1 MNHCALKGQ
10 CNDISRHIADLVMN
24 QDSLCPSF
32 LSFFLFL
39 FEIHGYVND
48 AVEKKSQHCRKA
60 GVVSLVINEGAAT

>member
-24 QDSLCPSF
+24 QDSLFPSF
-32 LSFFLFL
+32 LSFFSFL

-48 AVEKKSQHCRKA
+48 AVEKNLNIAERQ
-60 GVVSLVINEGAAT
+60 VSLAWL